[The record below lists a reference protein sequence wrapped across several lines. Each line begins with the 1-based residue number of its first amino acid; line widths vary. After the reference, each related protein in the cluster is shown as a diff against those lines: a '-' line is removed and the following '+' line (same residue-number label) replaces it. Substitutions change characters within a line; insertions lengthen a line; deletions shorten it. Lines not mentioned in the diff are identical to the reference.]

1 MKIKRGLKRVWISGT
16 FVYLLLM
23 YGISHRE
30 FGTAIWGGVVGLA
43 IWWLLYWGVSGFF
56 DDEKDEG

>member
-1 MKIKRGLKRVWISGT
+1 MKIKRGLKRVWILGT

-56 DDEKDEG
+56 DD